1 MQAVGVIMCGGAEFE
16 AIFDSNE
23 ANITLYPE
31 QQQKKTVKKKR
42 KKKVW
47 RMIFSVSCVTK
58 LLKHLKRE
66 SKHLL

>member
-1 MQAVGVIMCGGAEFE
+1 MCGGAEFE
-16 AIFDSNE
+16 TIYDSYLAIFTS
-23 ANITLYPE
+23 YPE

-42 KKKVW
+42 KKTVW

-58 LLKHLKRE
+58 LLKHVKRE

>member
-1 MQAVGVIMCGGAEFE
+1 MCGGAEFE
-16 AIFDSNE
+16 AIFNSNL
-23 ANITLYPE
+23 AIFTLYPE